1 MRNSATDHQAV
12 AVLLRA
18 LGPEIVQR
26 LALRPREAAKALG
39 VSEKWLWAATKT
51 GEIPSVK
58 LGKGVVLYPVDLLR
72 DYLARKVREN
82 GGAA

>member
-1 MRNSATDHQAV
+1 V
-12 AVLLRA
+12 ANRTVDGLLA
-18 LGPEIVQR
+18 SIDPTAPR

-39 VSEKWLWAATKT
+39 VSEKWLWSATKA

-58 LGKGVVLYPVDLLR
+58 LGKGVVLYPVDALR
-72 DYLARKVREN
+72 DYLSRKSREN